1 MAGLLAL
8 KKFIKILEKQLVCAY
23 LSFILLLAATRS
35 AISSKTSSYQKRVFQ
50 RLLKDTSAAH
60 LIEQVGESTTVNED
74 LKYHVMSFIQKIRI
88 MWKN

>member
-8 KKFIKILEKQLVCAY
+8 KKLSKFWKNSLCLPQFYSLTGCNTVSSFFKNIFI
-23 LSFILLLAATRS
+23 
-35 AISSKTSSYQKRVFQ
+35 SKTCVFQ